1 MQLIKNHIIEAF
13 DRVNSLNKRLFE
25 FVKEEI
31 KNGNKKKIIIFGL
44 LLIWSPI
51 ALVILTNNI
60 IMRLKEYNYLSNNK
74 FSEFITRYT
83 LYYIIYFLVIIT
95 AYICDY
101 LAKNIIHFKVDK
113 VKELEIAEEVEEVK
127 EVKKHKKVIK
137 LPEIL
142 ENEIKKVKLINNFIN
157 EMQNKNLDFKHCFQI
172 SKKYKDHINNVLKLE
187 KIRNNLNK
195 INDN

>member
-172 SKKYKDHINNVLKLE
+172 SKKYKDHINNV
-187 KIRNNLNK
+187 
-195 INDN
+195 